1 MNDLHDHAA
10 MVGGSAFWELFVET
24 LTLQSHNTRVVV
36 IGAMLLGLAAGMIG
50 SFAYLRKR
58 SLMGDAL
65 SHATLP
71 GIAIAFLIAGE
82 KSLSLLI
89 AGATVTGV
97 LGVLAVVGVS
107 RSSRIREDAAIGMV
121 LSVFF
126 AVGLVLMGAIQQLPS
141 GNQAGLN
148 AFIYGKAAAMLNR
161 DAELIAIAAV
171 IVIVACLLFFKEFRA
186 VCFDPQFA
194 HSQGIRVV
202 AVDLAMM
209 ALVVVTTVVGLQAV
223 GLIMIVA
230 LLIIPAASARF
241 WTDALKLMVLLSA
254 IFGALSGWLGA
265 TISALVPKMPAG
277 AIIVLTGGAIFL
289 ISMIAAPKRG
299 LIAGWVRRISLS
311 RKVAFQNLLRA
322 LAELEELQGHGA
334 AITLRQVTAM
344 RTWSVVHVRL
354 LVRRARRLGLLRPG
368 VGESTDQLVLT
379 DAGRLQARRVLRNH
393 RLWEAYLIRYA
404 DIAPSHVDR
413 DADEVEHVLSEEII
427 HELDRILA
435 GRQPVIPPSP
445 HQQPQVI

>member
-1 MNDLHDHAA
+1 MGD
-10 MVGGSAFWELFVET
+10 SAFWDLFVET
-24 LTLQSHNTRVVV
+24 LTLRSHNTRVVV

-71 GIAIAFLIAGE
+71 GIAVAFLIAGE
-82 KSLSLLI
+82 KSLTLLI
-89 AGATVTGV
+89 AGAVVTGV

-126 AVGLVLMGAIQQLPS
+126 AVGLVLMGVIQQLPT

-161 DAELIAIAAV
+161 DAVLIAIAAG
-171 IVIVACLLFFKEFRA
+171 IVIAACLLFFKEFRA

-194 HSQGIRVV
+194 HSQGIRVML
-202 AVDLAMM
+202 VDLAMM

-230 LLIIPAASARF
+230 LLIVPAAAARF
-241 WTDALKLMVLLSA
+241 WTDALKRMVMLSG

-277 AIIVLTGGAIFL
+277 AIIVLTGGAIFSL
-289 ISMIAAPKRG
+289 SMIAAPKRG
-299 LIAGWVRRISLS
+299 LVAGWVRRISIA

-322 LAELEELQGHGA
+322 LAELEEQQGRGA
-334 AITLRQVTAM
+334 AITLRQVAGM
-344 RTWSVVHVRL
+344 RAWSLVHVRL
-354 LVRRARRLGLLRPG
+354 LVQRARRLGLLRPG
-368 VGESTDQLVLT
+368 IGQSADQLVLT
-379 DAGRLQARRVLRNH
+379 ESGRLQAQRVLRNH

-413 DADEVEHVLSEEII
+413 DADEVEHVLSEDII
-427 HELDRILA
+427 DELDRILA

-445 HQQPQVI
+445 HQSPQVN